1 MLIKDFPQLME
12 RAAGYPR
19 ARVAIAAAEDRE
31 VLAAVKLGW
40 EKGLI
45 SPILVGAEREIRDLA
60 AELGFSLTES
70 EVVDV
75 ANAAASAKKAV
86 ELVSS
91 GQADVV
97 MKGLVG
103 TPTFLKAVLN
113 PEYGLRS
120 GELLSHLAAFEIPR
134 FPRLLFMTD
143 GGVNIAPDLV
153 QKKEIL
159 QNAIDAVV
167 ALGYSEPKV
176 ALLAAVEVVNP
187 QMVATLDAAG
197 LAKMADRGQIK
208 GAVVDGPLAL
218 DNAIDREAA
227 LHKGIISPVA
237 GAADILLVP
246 DIEAGNVLA
255 KSFSFLAGGTMAG
268 IVMGSKAPI
277 VLPSRAD
284 SAYSKLCSLVLA
296 SQVYHGSGQ
305 GLEK

>member
-1 MLIKDFPQLME
+1 ME
-12 RAAGYPR
+12 KASRYPR
-19 ARVAIAAAEDRE
+19 ARVAVAAAEDRE
-31 VLAAVKLGW
+31 VLEAVKLGW

-45 SPILVGAEREIRDLA
+45 SPILVGSEKEIRGQA
-60 AELGFSLTES
+60 AEIGFSLADS
-70 EVVDV
+70 DV
-75 ANAAASAKKAV
+75 FGVADAAASARKAV

-91 GQADVV
+91 GEADVV
-97 MKGLVG
+97 MKGFVG
-103 TPTFLKAVLN
+103 TSIFLKAVLN
-113 PEYGLRS
+113 PEYGLRT
-120 GELLSHLAAFEIPR
+120 GKLLSHLAAFEIPR

-143 GGVNIAPDLV
+143 GGVNIAPDLA
-153 QKKEIL
+153 QKQEIL
-159 QNAIDAVV
+159 QNAVDAVT

-187 QMVATLDAAG
+187 QMGATIDAAS
-197 LAKMADRGQIK
+197 LSKMADRGQVK
-208 GAVVDGPLAL
+208 GALVDGPLAL

-237 GAADILLVP
+237 GEADILLVP

-255 KSFSFLAGGTMAG
+255 KSFSFMAGGTMAG

-296 SQVYHGSGQ
+296 SLVYHGSRRGP
-305 GLEK
+305 EDE